1 MTRRTGRTGRA
12 RPERAGPDREPRP
25 RKVSAQIAERLQEQ
39 ILSGELPPETRLP
52 AESDLAAELGV
63 SRTAV
68 RDAMRTLATQGLIT
82 VRHGHGMAVAKPSDA
97 SFAAALTLMLVRSDL
112 TVGDLVEARAEIEIE
127 IISAAAERR
136 TDEDITR
143 LASAVELFE
152 AAVKDLRWS
161 EAALRHADVHLA
173 LLAATRYPALD
184 IVLRPMEQ
192 IVLLSSH
199 PPNDKDPA
207 RLWEVGAHTSILD
220 AVRSGSRADLR
231 GALQA
236 HYQVMNPEE
245 YRAQRAGLV
254 RESPA
259 LRELLSEILH
269 TGLPAAQTALDGP
282 GDGQAETASSDG
294 QGAIRPRQAG
304 PDGRNPPPRRR

>member
-1 MTRRTGRTGRA
+1 MTEHTARTGRTGSGRA
-12 RPERAGPDREPRP
+12 RPDREPRP

-68 RDAMRTLATQGLIT
+68 RDAMRTLATRGLIT

-97 SFAAALTLMLVRSDL
+97 SFAGALTLMLVRSDL
-112 TVGDLVEARAEIEIE
+112 TIGDLIEARAQIEIE
-127 IISAAAERR
+127 IIPAAAERR
-136 TDEDITR
+136 TEDDIAR
-143 LASAVELFE
+143 LASAVESFE
-152 AAVKDLRWS
+152 SAVDERRWT

-199 PPNDKDPA
+199 PPNDKDAA

-231 GALQA
+231 AALQA

-259 LRELLSEILH
+259 LRGMLSEILH
-269 TGLPAAQTALDGP
+269 TGLPGTSAALDGT
-282 GDGQAETASSDG
+282 DNGQDLPPKG
-294 QGAIRPRQAG
+294 RRP
-304 PDGRNPPPRRR
+304 